1 MSQPH
6 GLPKQGGA
14 VVPFGRQRRT
24 YEGALVEQLTEPAIA
39 DANRRLQAI
48 LYAPEAK
55 GQRTLAHHLAFKT
68 SMLAEEAVAV
78 LRAAAVEHEPG
89 RDGDTSQGFTDFV
102 ARARR
107 H

>member
-1 MSQPH
+1 MSD
-6 GLPKQGGA
+6 
-14 VVPFGRQRRT
+14 VVPFATPKRS
-24 YEGALVEQLTEPAIA
+24 YEDALTEQLIGEAIA
-39 DANRRLQAI
+39 RANRRLQAI
-48 LYAPEAK
+48 LYCEEAK
-55 GQRTLAHHLAFKT
+55 GRRTLAHHLAF
-68 SMLAEEAVAV
+68 SSDMPAEEALAV